1 MKQLLTD
8 QVLWRLVL
16 GNLLVASLLG
26 LATWLG
32 LRATYQADMD
42 VGVAV
47 TENQARSLSLELTAE
62 MRLVDNALATIAQHY
77 RGHSGEAHAAAPLV
91 LYEIL
96 QEQRALV
103 PFVTALRVTDAQ
115 GQVVQLSNEDDP
127 TFSVAGRDYF
137 AQARSTDRMV
147 VSDPLISHS
156 FRKWA
161 IVLARRLQAP
171 DGSFQGIVY
180 AVVAADHF
188 RKMFLRQAFGADSA
202 IALRTDRNLLVA
214 RFSAADPQSLAG
226 MGAAVVSEEYHRAL
240 ARSRERGW
248 YITPTRLDGVERIT
262 AYQRLAGYPLTVFTG
277 LGTDKYLSRWRASV
291 WRAWALTGAS
301 MLLIAL
307 GSVSLYLLQKRER
320 VARIEVSELL
330 RQQELFMDNDLIG
343 MVRMRERRLLWTNQA
358 MQRMLQR
365 PASELLGASVRIIY
379 PDEEAYLRIG
389 EQVHET
395 LDLRGRFHCQMQ
407 IQTRDGSL
415 LWVDVSGAALAHGE
429 SLWVFVDIDTLK
441 RGEQAAQHQAMHD
454 ALTGLA
460 NRRALQERLTRELAH
475 AQAGRALLALC
486 FMDLD
491 GFKDINDRLGHD
503 AGDEVLRI
511 IARRLLT
518 QARAGDSVARLGGDE
533 FVMLLTGLRSDED
546 AAQIMERCMASI
558 QHTMQLPGGE
568 TVRVGASMGIALV
581 RPGER
586 LDSAQQLLQRADEA
600 MYAAKRA
607 GKGRVVLAGA
617 EPVHG
622 AQETAQSDWR

>member
-1 MKQLLTD
+1 MKRLFSD
-8 QVLWRLVL
+8 KVLRRLVL

-32 LRATYQADMD
+32 LRATHQADME

-47 TENQARSLSLELTAE
+47 SQNQARSLSLELTAE
-62 MRLVDNALATIAQHY
+62 MRLVDNALATIAHHY
-77 RGHSGEAHAAAPLV
+77 RGRSSEGREALALN
-91 LYEIL
+91 LYEVL
-96 QEQRALV
+96 QEQRSLV

-137 AQARSTDRMV
+137 TQARQTDRMV

-161 IVLARRLQAP
+161 IVLARRLQAS
-171 DGSFQGIVY
+171 DGSFQGVVY

-188 RKMFLRQAFGADSA
+188 RKMFRRQAFGPDSA
-202 IALRTDRNLLVA
+202 IALRTDKNLLVA

-226 MGAAVVSEEYHRAL
+226 IGGAVVSEAYHKAM
-240 ARSRERGW
+240 ATNREHGW
-248 YITPTRLDGVERIT
+248 YVTRTQLDGVERIT

-277 LGTDKYLSRWRASV
+277 LGTEKYLDRWRASV
-291 WRAWALTGAS
+291 WRAWALTGSS

-307 GSVSLYLLQKRER
+307 GSVSLYLQQKRER

-343 MVRMRERRLLWTNQA
+343 MARMRERRLLWTNQA

-365 PASELLGASVRIIY
+365 PASELLGASARVLY
-379 PDEEAYLRIG
+379 ADDEAYERAGDQIYDAL
-389 EQVHET
+389 V
-395 LDLRGRFHCQMQ
+395 LRGRFHTQMQ
-407 IQTRDGSL
+407 LQTRDGSL
-415 LWVDVSGAALAHGE
+415 LWVDVSGAALANDE

-460 NRRALQERLTRELAH
+460 NRRALQDRLSRELAL
-475 AQAGRALLALC
+475 AGEGGPMLALC

-491 GFKDINDRLGHD
+491 GFKGINDTLGHE

-511 IARRLLT
+511 LARRLLT
-518 QARAGDSVARLGGDE
+518 HARAGDCVARLGGDE
-533 FVMLLTGLRSDED
+533 FVMLLTGLRSAED
-546 AAQIMERCMASI
+546 AVQIMARCLASVSEPMHL
-558 QHTMQLPGGE
+558 QGREAVQ
-568 TVRVGASMGIALV
+568 VGASVGIALAL
-581 RPGER
+581 PGER
-586 LDSAQQLLQRADEA
+586 MDSAQQLLQRADEA

-607 GKGRVVLAGA
+607 GKGRVVLSG
-617 EPVHG
+617 EPAPQG
-622 AQETAQSDWR
+622 PQRG